1 MNTKNN
7 ITLLALCSIMI
18 LISSCGVF
26 QKDYT
31 GSYEMKGEIGP
42 KGEDILGP
50 FGGLDIKKI
59 EDKTYA
65 LSFSI
70 NRGAPSYNMGG
81 FNDTLELKKNK
92 LFYKA
97 DPEID
102 STCVITFTFEKN
114 GVQIDQKS
122 IGEGQCGFGHGVSAV
137 GYFKKT
143 SSEEPILYHPFT
155 GEKL

>member
-1 MNTKNN
+1 MNSKNN
-7 ITLLALCSIMI
+7 VTFFALFSIMM
-18 LISSCGVF
+18 LISSCVIIK
-26 QKDYT
+26 KDYT
-31 GSYEMKGEIGP
+31 GSYEMKGQMDP
-42 KGEDILGP
+42 KGEDIYGP

-70 NRGAPSYNMGG
+70 NKGAPSYNMGG
-81 FNDTLELKKNK
+81 FYDTLELKKK
-92 LFYKA
+92 QLFYKA

-114 GVQIDQKS
+114 GVQVDQKS
-122 IGEGQCGFGHGVSAV
+122 IGEGHCGFGHGVSAV

-143 SSEEPILYHPFT
+143 SSKEPVLYHPFT

>member
-1 MNTKNN
+1 MNSKNN
-7 ITLLALCSIMI
+7 VTFFALFSIMM
-18 LISSCGVF
+18 LISSCGIIK
-26 QKDYT
+26 KDYT
-31 GSYEMKGEIGP
+31 GSYEMKGQVDP
-42 KGEDILGP
+42 KGDIYGP

-59 EDKTYA
+59 EDKIYA

-81 FNDTLELKKNK
+81 FNDTLELKKNQ
-92 LFYKA
+92 LFFKA

-114 GVQIDQKS
+114 GVQVDQKS
-122 IGEGQCGFGHGVSAV
+122 IGEGHCGFGHGVSAV

-143 SSEEPILYHPFT
+143 SSEEPVLYHPFT
-155 GEKL
+155 GDKL

>member
-1 MNTKNN
+1 MNSKNN
-7 ITLLALCSIMI
+7 ITFFALFSIMMI
-18 LISSCGVF
+18 ISSCGII

-31 GSYEMKGEIGP
+31 GSYEMKGQMDP
-42 KGEDILGP
+42 KGEDIYGP

-81 FNDTLELKKNK
+81 FTDTLELKKNQ

-114 GVQIDQKS
+114 GVQVDQKS
-122 IGEGQCGFGHGVSAV
+122 IGEGHCGFGHGVSAV

-143 SSEEPILYHPFT
+143 SSEEPVLYHPFT

>member
-1 MNTKNN
+1 M
-7 ITLLALCSIMI
+7 
-18 LISSCGVF
+18 LISSCVII

-31 GSYEMKGEIGP
+31 GSYEMKGQMDP
-42 KGEDILGP
+42 KGEDIYGP

-59 EDKTYA
+59 EDRTYA

-81 FNDTLELKKNK
+81 FTDTLKLKKK
-92 LFYKA
+92 QLFYKA

-102 STCVITFTFEKN
+102 STCVITFSFEKS
-114 GVQIDQKS
+114 GVQVDQKS
-122 IGEGQCGFGHGVSAV
+122 IGEGHCGFGHGVSAV

-143 SSEEPILYHPFT
+143 SSKEPVLYHPFT